1 MISDPCGKCH
11 GQGRVQERKTL
22 SVKVPAGV
30 DTGDRIRLS
39 GQGEAG
45 PNGGPSGDLYVQI
58 QVRDHPIFTRDGAD
72 LYSEVPISFVDAALG
87 CSLEVPTLEGKVSLK
102 IPHETQT
109 GRLFRLR
116 GKGVDMSK
124 IRGGGLGDLYCKIV
138 VETPVNLS
146 ERQKELLREFGGN
159 QDASQSPRKNT
170 WVDGVKRFIDALRD

>member
-1 MISDPCGKCH
+1 M
-11 GQGRVQERKTL
+11 
-22 SVKVPAGV
+22 PAGV

-39 GQGEAG
+39 QGEAG
-45 PNGGPSGDLYVQI
+45 PNGGPQGILCADLAS
-58 QVRDHPIFTRDGAD
+58 DHPIFTRDGAD
-72 LYSEVPISFVDAALG
+72 LYSEVPVSFVDAALG
-87 CSLEVPTLEGKVSLK
+87 CTLEVPTLEGKVNSSK
-102 IPHETQT
+102 YHEPQT

-146 ERQKELLREFGGN
+146 ERQKELLREFAGN
-159 QDASQSPRKNT
+159 QDASQSPRQSS